1 MVSRPPT
8 ASCVSAA
15 ARSQSR
21 ASPERARCFASIC
34 RGSKTSCWKLAKSP
48 SDPQAGVGSEIV
60 LVVEDDPSVA
70 HIVQSTLRTHGY
82 EVLYAA
88 NGRQALEVADRD
100 GRPVDLLFTDV
111 VMPEM
116 GGVQLAAEMT
126 AKQPG
131 LKVLFS
137 SGYND
142 SALTQRGAL
151 VAGVDLL
158 QKPYSPAVLVQRI
171 RAKLDGP
178 TSA

>member
-1 MVSRPPT
+1 
-8 ASCVSAA
+8 
-15 ARSQSR
+15 
-21 ASPERARCFASIC
+21 
-34 RGSKTSCWKLAKSP
+34 
-48 SDPQAGVGSEIV
+48 
-60 LVVEDDPSVA
+60 
-70 HIVQSTLRTHGY
+70 
-82 EVLYAA
+82 
-88 NGRQALEVADRD
+88 
-100 GRPVDLLFTDV
+100 
-111 VMPEM
+111 MPEM

-137 SGYND
+137 SGYTD